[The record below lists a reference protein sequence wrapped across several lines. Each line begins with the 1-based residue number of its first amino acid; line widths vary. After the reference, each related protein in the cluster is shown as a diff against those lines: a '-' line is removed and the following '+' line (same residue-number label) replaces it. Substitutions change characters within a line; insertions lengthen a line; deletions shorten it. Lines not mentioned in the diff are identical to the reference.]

1 MAMQLKI
8 NTLVA
13 VDFFEIIRVY
23 LNERR
28 DETPECRQCFALT
41 PFSPGGAF

>member
-13 VDFFEIIRVY
+13 VDFFEIMRVY
-23 LNERR
+23 VNQPAHRR
-28 DETPECRQCFALT
+28 KEGTKQRNDVSVLR
-41 PFSPGGAF
+41 

>member
-23 LNERR
+23 LNQLAHRKIDGTKQR
-28 DETPECRQCFALT
+28 NDVSVLR
-41 PFSPGGAF
+41 